1 MPSVQR
7 LWVGYAEGGEKVT
20 LDVGSEGT
28 KSILLGSRARE
39 LAALAAL
46 SAKEAGTN
54 PIILDIGGS
63 LARTMSGYFD
73 TYDYRSFLYD
83 SFRLEE
89 PGAWHSQLA
98 AAAYAVAL
106 DLTSEEETVIN
117 AAMQFVASEGTL
129 LSPVSLHDIV
139 GKVEGFS
146 GPYVDKLSGRIGAL
160 RLFDAVEDRSFEML
174 TQGNILVDF
183 HSAPYPQAGELAAA
197 LFLAKLV
204 AISHSDGK
212 TDGLLLLTDADR
224 IFRASPRVMHSNR
237 LLSQL
242 LGWPRAVM
250 LSSTQEFSLSPTLV
264 HSCPLRVYSSDA
276 WHSQTRP
283 VQRVLSGTFVLQD
296 GRSGSST
303 PFVPRLVQT
312 KTADHVTSMAGG
324 RINPDLT
331 RRILEAVEGFP
342 LSTPE
347 SIVSYVAPEFL
358 PADASSALAGL
369 ERERAVIL
377 EPKDSGSGPRVFAY
391 TLTDRGR
398 GILKELRT

>member
-139 GKVEGFS
+139 GKVEGFR

-237 LLSQL
+237 LLS
-242 LGWPRAVM
+242 
-250 LSSTQEFSLSPTLV
+250 
-264 HSCPLRVYSSDA
+264 
-276 WHSQTRP
+276 
-283 VQRVLSGTFVLQD
+283 TFVLQD